1 MAPIKIHQVW
11 THTTQIHPYQEKSLM
26 TRRTLITL
34 SLLIILLLNA
44 CTQAETATQPPPTQK
59 PTKTVEVEPT
69 AAPTPAPPELETPRV
84 LISEV
89 LAGVQGNNN
98 FEFIELYNT
107 GDQEPVDLQGWS
119 IWYQLTDT
127 EDETLVYRWSEHAL
141 VPPNG
146 HYLLGRAGEDLG
158 LPVDMPVTQPL
169 VPQKGGLQLR
179 QTDGT
184 PLDGLSW
191 GGGPENFAEGAL
203 APAMENGVSLERSP
217 GGEDGNWSDT
227 NNNSND
233 FQLSQAPDPQ
243 NAGSPVTPV
252 AGGGLAI
259 SLEAPESVE
268 PGGQFEYTVS
278 VSNQTGQD
286 LHEVLVELP
295 ISADLV
301 VMNAPDEVEITD
313 QVTFYDVSDMLTPPQ
328 VLRWELEVL
337 ETGKSATTQIT
348 VGAPWTYLTAPVV
361 NYFVRAQDWPTLA
374 FGPPVRTAVEGGV
387 VPIASLKELIG
398 AELTI
403 EGTATMYTGGYYAG
417 TGNVKFYLQDETGGV
432 QVWVP
437 TGQGS
442 VNVYIGS
449 QVRVHGVLQLYRGA
463 LELVTNTP
471 EDVEILAAP
480 TEEAKLPPQRISI
493 GEAANNPDL
502 RGSLIQV
509 EGVVTR
515 VEEFTY
521 SYEIDLLDEAG
532 DILTLYV
539 DKETNMIVEFIETGQ
554 SYRAT
559 GILEIYDIEHQLY
572 PRIQADLEQIYPP
585 VLMVDLEAPI
595 TVKQDELLLVTLTA
609 YNHTPEPLT
618 NVVITATLPAKG
630 AQFDSALDGGEVSG
644 SNVVWQIPELDGGGA
659 SASVGFQVKATAS
672 KGFLTLTDYW
682 ASAAEWDEPVT
693 GQPHYTFLGDSVPIW
708 AIQGQGFRSPYV
720 LEPVKTKG
728 IVTAIFPELG
738 GFFIQEAYTDA
749 DPLTSAGLFINS
761 GELEIDLLSGAYVL
775 VNGTVREAS
784 QQTQIMIE
792 SFDDVSY
799 IQQDGAF
806 PIAVELAP
814 PPEVE
819 EARWYYEA
827 LEGMLVQVTGPALA
841 VAPTNKYG
849 EYTLVLPE
857 HGVDRLWQ
865 GDDEH
870 NGIAIPVDD
879 GSAVTHTDQSTLPYV
894 VNRGDQLYGLFG
906 PLAYTYGQYKIEPTT
921 IPQIE
926 AGVNELPTLTPT
938 SEDEFSIMTWNV
950 ENLFDTRTP
959 HPDDPPLPTGAEYR
973 LDLAKVANTIAAAG
987 APTIVGLQEVE
998 NLQVLE
1004 AIASQEVLA
1013 PYSYQAILIEG
1024 TDSRGIDNGYL
1035 VRGDR
1040 AEVLDVQQHITPEGL
1055 TSRPPLLIKIE
1066 VTTASGP
1073 VTLYVVNNHF
1083 TAMSGGEAAT
1093 EPRRNAQA
1101 AWNVTVLEGVLAED
1115 KDALVAII
1123 GDLNSFYT
1131 ALPID
1136 TLREAGLRHV
1146 FEVLPEEERYT
1157 YIYQGACQAL
1167 DHILV
1172 TPALMEWI
1180 KRVEL
1185 LRVNADFAMP
1195 EPGDES
1201 PQHKSDHDPLVA
1213 TFSLSK

>member
-1 MAPIKIHQVW
+1 
-11 THTTQIHPYQEKSLM
+11 M

-34 SLLIILLLNA
+34 SLSIILLIGA
-44 CTQAETATQPPPTQK
+44 CTQAETTTQPPPTQK
-59 PTKTVEVEPT
+59 PAEPVQAEPT
-69 AAPTPAPPELETPRV
+69 AEPSLAPAEPEAPRV

-98 FEFIELYNT
+98 LEFIELYNT
-107 GDQEPVDLQGWS
+107 GDQEPIDLIGWS
-119 IWYQLTDT
+119 IWYQLAET
-127 EDETLVYRWSEHAL
+127 EDETLVHRWSEHAL

-146 HYLLGRAGEDLG
+146 HYLLGRDGEDLG
-158 LPVDMPVTQPL
+158 LPVDTTFTQAL
-169 VPQKGGLQLR
+169 VPQRGGLQLR
-179 QTDGT
+179 HTDGT

-191 GGGPENFAEGAL
+191 GGGPENFAEGRL
-203 APAMENGVSLERSP
+203 APALENDVSLERKP
-217 GGEDGNWSDT
+217 GGEDGNWTDSDD
-227 NNNSND
+227 NSAD
-233 FQLSQAPDPQ
+233 FQLSQVPAPQ
-243 NAGSPVTPV
+243 SVGSPVTPAV
-252 AGGGLAI
+252 GEGLAI

-286 LHEVLVELP
+286 FHEVLVELP
-295 ISADLV
+295 ISADLM

-313 QVTFYDVSDMLTPPQ
+313 QVTYYDVDDMLTPPQ

-337 ETGKSATTQIT
+337 EAGKTATIQIT
-348 VGAPWTYLTAPVV
+348 MGTPWTYLTVRVV
-361 NYFVRAQDWPTLA
+361 NYFVRADDWSTPA
-374 FGPPVRTAVEGGV
+374 FGPPVWTAVEGGV
-387 VPIASLKELIG
+387 VPIARLKELVG
-398 AELTI
+398 AELTV

-442 VNVYIGS
+442 VNVIIGA

-471 EDVEILAAP
+471 EDVEILATP
-480 TEEAKLPPQRISI
+480 TEEAKLPPLVVGIN
-493 GEAANNPDL
+493 EAVNDPEL
-502 RGSLIQV
+502 QGLLIQV
-509 EGVVTR
+509 EGVVIR
-515 VEEFTY
+515 VEEFSY

-532 DILTLYV
+532 NVLTLYV
-539 DKETNMIVEFIETGQ
+539 DKLTNMIVETIEIGQ
-554 SYRAT
+554 SFRAT
-559 GILEIYDIEHQLY
+559 GILEIYVINQQLY

-595 TVKQDELLLVTLTA
+595 TVEQGGLLPVTLTA
-609 YNHTPEPLT
+609 YNHTPEPMT
-618 NVVITATLPAKG
+618 NLVITATLPLKG

-644 SNVVWQIPELDGGGA
+644 RNVVWQIPELDGGGA
-659 SASVGFQVKATAS
+659 SVSVGFQVKATAS
-672 KGFLTLTDYW
+672 EGYLTLTDYW
-682 ASAAEWDEPVT
+682 ASAAEWEEPVT

-708 AIQGQGFRSPYV
+708 AIQGPGTRSPYI

-738 GFFIQEAYTDA
+738 GFFIQETDTDA
-749 DPLTSAGLFINS
+749 DPFTSAGLYINS

-775 VNGTVREAS
+775 VSGTVREAS

-799 IQQDGAF
+799 IHQDGAF
-806 PIAVELAP
+806 PTAVELDP
-814 PPEVE
+814 PQGVE
-819 EARWYYEA
+819 AARLYYEA
-827 LEGMLVQVTGPALA
+827 LEGMLVQITGPALV

-849 EYTLVLPE
+849 EFTLVLPE

-879 GSAVTHTDQSTLPYV
+879 GSGVTHADRSTLPYV

-926 AGVNELPTLTPT
+926 AGVSDLPTLMPT
-938 SEDEFSIMTWNV
+938 GEDEFSIMTWNV
-950 ENLFDTRTP
+950 ENLFDTRDP
-959 HPDDPPLPTGAEYR
+959 HPDDLPLPTGAEYR
-973 LDLAKVANTIAAAG
+973 LALAKVANTIAAAG

-998 NLQVLE
+998 NVQVLE
-1004 AIASQEVLA
+1004 AIASQEALA
-1013 PYSYQAILIEG
+1013 PYGYQAVLVEG

-1040 AEVLDVQQHITPEGL
+1040 AEILDVQQHVAPEGL
-1055 TSRPPLLIKIE
+1055 TSRPPLLIKVE

-1083 TAMSGGEAAT
+1083 TSMSGGEEAT

-1101 AWNVTVLEGVLAED
+1101 AWNVTVLEEVLAED
-1115 KDALVAII
+1115 KEALVATI

-1146 FEVLPEEERYT
+1146 FEILPEQDHYT
-1157 YIYQGACQAL
+1157 YIYQGACQTL

-1185 LRVNADFAMP
+1185 LRVNADYAMP